1 VTPWP
6 DITAPILILDQSFAE
21 PAWNLA
27 LDECLLEGVDAGV
40 LPDTLRFWESPIPF
54 VVVGSGQAVEEEV
67 DVLHCG
73 IDGVPIT
80 RRCSAGGCV
89 LQGPGCLNFALAL
102 RYDTLPGSRDLH
114 QSYTLILDTLATA
127 LSGGSELVT
136 CAGISDLAVDGRK
149 VSGNAQRRK
158 RNAFLHHGTLLYAP
172 DVRAVTRYIREPAD
186 RPDYRGDRSH
196 DAFLGRLPQS
206 PAELRRIV
214 SRAFGAADERDLT
227 AWESE
232 LSGKLVREKY
242 SRNAWIRRR

>member
-1 VTPWP
+1 VTSWP
-6 DITAPILILDQSFAE
+6 EIAAPILVLDHTFVA

-27 LDECLLEGVDAGV
+27 LDEALLEGVDAGA
-40 LPDTLRFWESPIPF
+40 LPDTLRFWESPMPF
-54 VVVGSGQAVEEEV
+54 VVLGSAQAIEDEV
-67 DVLHCG
+67 DLLHCG
-73 IDGVPIT
+73 VDGVPIT

-114 QSYTLILDTLATA
+114 RSYALILDTLAAA
-127 LSGGSELVT
+127 LSTQTGAVVR
-136 CAGISDLAVDGRK
+136 AGVSDLAVEGRK

-172 DVRAVTRYIREPAD
+172 DIQAVTRYIREPED

-196 DAFLGRLPQS
+196 AAFLGRLTQS
-206 PAELRRIV
+206 PVELRGIV
-214 SRAFGAADERDLT
+214 SRAFRATGKRDIT
-227 AWESE
+227 DWETNLAE
-232 LSGKLVREKY
+232 QLVREKY